1 MKKRELIV
9 ACAGIATGA
18 GCTTLEN
25 DDGRD
30 INKETLVRDGP
41 GEYHHEIRAVNN
53 SKESIELTVTVELE
67 DEQIHEGTFT
77 ISSGAEEIVMGIT
90 EESLPD
96 GEDNIVVRASTA
108 DGKETTLGH
117 NVSECLGNFLIG
129 YTEDRKL
136 NSTYSIC

>member
-1 MKKRELIV
+1 MKKRELII
-9 ACAGIATGA
+9 ACAGITTGA
-18 GCTTLEN
+18 GCTTLA
-25 DDGRD
+25 DDDDRE
-30 INKETLVRDGP
+30 INKETLVKDGP
-41 GEYHHEIRAVNN
+41 GEYPHGIRAVNS

-67 DEQIHEGTFT
+67 DEQIHEGAFT

-90 EESLPD
+90 KESLPD

-108 DGKETTLGH
+108 DGQETTTGH

-136 NSTYSIC
+136 NSTYSKC